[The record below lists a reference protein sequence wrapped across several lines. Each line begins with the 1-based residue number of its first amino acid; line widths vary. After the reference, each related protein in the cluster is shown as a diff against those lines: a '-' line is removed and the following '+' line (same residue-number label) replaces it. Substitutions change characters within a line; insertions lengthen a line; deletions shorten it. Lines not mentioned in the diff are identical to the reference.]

1 MQNFKK
7 ATPSAQQTSATTDTI
22 EISGD
27 TAVLAKA
34 EEQINNTP
42 DINQAAVDK
51 VRESLKNG
59 TMEID
64 FEQLAQKMLD
74 FELTLFDS

>member
-7 ATPSAQQTSATTDTI
+7 ASSAAPQTSTPTDTV
-22 EISGD
+22 EISGN
-27 TAVLAKA
+27 TALLSEA
-34 EEQINNTP
+34 EEQVNNTP
-42 DINQAAVDK
+42 DIDQAAVNRI
-51 VRESLKNG
+51 RESLRNG
-59 TMEID
+59 EMEID